1 MDLFGIG
8 FGELVLILLVA
19 LIVFGPG
26 RLPEIA
32 RTISRV
38 YKNLARTSSEFTT
51 AMKKEIDLEEIDK
64 GKKPNLSL
72 KDRNGQGKP
81 DEEDT
86 GGPDSGKDT

>member
-8 FGELVLILLVA
+8 FGELILILLVA

-38 YKNLARTSSEFTT
+38 YRNLSRTSSEFTT
-51 AMKKEIDLEEIDK
+51 AMKKEIDLEE
-64 GKKPNLSL
+64 
-72 KDRNGQGKP
+72 KDRGSKNLTSKLGEKKNLP
-81 DEEDT
+81 DEENT
-86 GGPDSGKDT
+86 GGPDNGKDT

>member
-8 FGELVLILLVA
+8 FGELILILIVA

-32 RTISRV
+32 RTIGRM

-51 AMKKEIDLEEIDK
+51 AIKKEIDLEEMDK
-64 GKKPNLSL
+64 GKKSNQVL
-72 KDRNGQGKP
+72 KDRNGQGNP
-81 DEEDT
+81 DEEET
-86 GGPDSGKDT
+86 SEPDGKKDT

>member
-8 FGELVLILLVA
+8 FGELILILLVA

-32 RTISRV
+32 RTISKISR
-38 YKNLARTSSEFTT
+38 NLTKTTSEFTS
-51 AMKKEIDLEEIDK
+51 AMKKEIDLEEKDK
-64 GKKPNLSL
+64 GKKSHLRQ
-72 KDRNGQGKP
+72 KDSTGQGKP

-86 GGPDSGKDT
+86 GKPDNGADT

>member
-8 FGELVLILLVA
+8 FGELILILLVA

-38 YKNLARTSSEFTT
+38 YRNLSRTSSEFTT
-51 AMKKEIDLEEIDK
+51 AMKKEIDLDE
-64 GKKPNLSL
+64 
-72 KDRNGQGKP
+72 KDRGLKNLTSKLSEKKNKP
-81 DEEDT
+81 DEENT
-86 GGPDSGKDT
+86 SGPDNGKDT